1 MPVVESKRKQMA
13 KAVALA
19 ENSGESGRGSQ
30 ITGFFTRTGDF
41 LKDVRGEMRKV
52 VTPSWK
58 EVQATTTVVIVT
70 VFAFAGYFY
79 LVDSII
85 GRAIQAVLHSLS
97 GTS

>member
-1 MPVVESKRKQMA
+1 MPVEEKKGKQMT

-19 ENSGESGRGSQ
+19 DNTGEPGRGSQ
-30 ITGFFTRTGDF
+30 ITGFANRTGDF

-58 EVQATTTVVIVT
+58 EVQATTTVVIIT

-85 GRAIQAVLHSLS
+85 GRAIQAVLRYLS
-97 GTS
+97 GGQ

>member
-1 MPVVESKRKQMA
+1 MA
-13 KAVALA
+13 KAVALTD
-19 ENSGESGRGSQ
+19 NTGEPSKGSQ
-30 ITGFFTRTGDF
+30 ITGFATRTGDF

-52 VTPSWK
+52 ITPSWK
-58 EVQATTTVVIVT
+58 EVQATTTVVIIT

-97 GTS
+97 GAQ